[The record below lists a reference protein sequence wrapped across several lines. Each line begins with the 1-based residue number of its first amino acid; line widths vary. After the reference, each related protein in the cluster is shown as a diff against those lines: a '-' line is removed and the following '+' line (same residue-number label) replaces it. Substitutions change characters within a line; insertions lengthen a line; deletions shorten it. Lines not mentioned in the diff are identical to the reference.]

1 MSKRILHI
9 RFPDGIS
16 HIYLDGKK
24 YTRQE
29 FNRAKELERRRD
41 KFGRFSSE
49 VGSTKI
55 QYPEY

>member
-1 MSKRILHI
+1 
-9 RFPDGIS
+9 
-16 HIYLDGKK
+16 K

-41 KFGRFSSE
+41 KFGRFSRE
-49 VGSTKI
+49 VGSAKI